1 MGNVIFKCASRFCFR
16 TAFIQKTYN
25 YDIFF
30 EPPSNIDFA
39 GYVYDK
45 TPFTYFSN
53 IEKVLDNLQGTLG
66 KTFHLFSTNHM
77 VANAWKN

>member
-1 MGNVIFKCASRFCFR
+1 M
-16 TAFIQKTYN
+16 
-25 YDIFF
+25 FF

-53 IEKVLDNLQGTLG
+53 IEKVLDNLQGALG
-66 KTFHLFSTNHM
+66 KTFHLFSTNHL
-77 VANAWKN
+77 VANA